1 MAFFRHLLKHP
12 FGNRPGQYL
21 LSKQVKLCHWL
32 MGIGAGTSVEDSG
45 EVAVIKK
52 LISEN
57 RRDLVVLDVGA
68 NMGQFL
74 NLTVSRLGDRLREIH
89 SFEPAA
95 TTFQT
100 LAQNALKHDGVRLN
114 HLGLS
119 RAAGTAQL
127 YYDKENSGL
136 ASLTKRDLAFRN
148 ISFERQ
154 ESIQLSTADAYCA
167 EHGISHVN
175 WLKMDVEGHE
185 LDVLH
190 GASALFGRNAVDLV
204 TFEFGGCN
212 IDTRTYLR
220 DFYQFFEAQGMQLYR
235 ITPSGY
241 FHPVS
246 RYRETEEQFTTVNYV
261 AFRRPAV

>member
-12 FGNRPGQYL
+12 LGNRPGQYL
-21 LSKQVKLCHWL
+21 LRKQVKLCHWL

-45 EVAVIKK
+45 EAGVVKR
-52 LISEN
+52 LIGADL
-57 RRDLVVLDVGA
+57 RGLVVLDVGA
-68 NMGQFL
+68 NVGQFL
-74 NLTVSRLGDRLREIH
+74 NFAVSRLRDRLGEIH

-95 TTFQT
+95 TTFRT
-100 LAQNALKHDGVRLN
+100 LEQNAPKHPGVRLN

-119 RAAGTAQL
+119 RSAGSAQL

-136 ASLTKRDLAFRN
+136 ASLTKRDLSFRN
-148 ISFERQ
+148 KSFEKEETVR
-154 ESIQLSTADAYCA
+154 LTTVDAYCA
-167 EHGISHVN
+167 EKGIQRVH
-175 WLKMDVEGHE
+175 WLKLDVEGHE

-190 GASALFGRNAVDLV
+190 GTLALFERQAVDLV

-220 DFYQFFEAQGMQLYR
+220 DFYRFFEARGMRLHR

-241 FHPVS
+241 LHPIS
-246 RYRETEEQFTTVNYV
+246 RYRETEEQFNTVNYV
-261 AFRRPAV
+261 ALK